1 MKKLQNLCR
10 VEGMDKRLADWL
22 EKVSV
27 ASFAVGL
34 FQDHIWGLIVSAVAF
49 AWSMWLTKRME
60 GKK

>member
-1 MKKLQNLCR
+1 
-10 VEGMDKRLADWL
+10 MDKRLADWL